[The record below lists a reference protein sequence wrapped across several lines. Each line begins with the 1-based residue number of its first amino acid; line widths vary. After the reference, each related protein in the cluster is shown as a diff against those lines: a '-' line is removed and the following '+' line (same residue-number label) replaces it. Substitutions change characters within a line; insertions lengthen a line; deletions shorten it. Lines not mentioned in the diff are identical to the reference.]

1 MKAVKLIGTILL
13 RIVLISLAL
22 ILFFSMMAGMYYKS
36 TPTKIKV
43 AVLDQDQ
50 SPLSRSII
58 YNIRNSQYFD
68 INRQAYD
75 YLNLQRLVDEGK
87 VDVGVVIPNHA
98 YKNILNKQSVSL
110 LTILNGTA
118 NPIVPKISLMMLNK
132 IIMTMNMQL
141 SMRMRVEEL
150 GSLPNTRH
158 PKTPLLK
165 VNERVFYSP
174 ALSMESS
181 MLPAFMGLAMQIV
194 SMLIVLFA
202 LFANLKLIS
211 QKSPY
216 IKLPRQMPVKAII
229 PPFIIS
235 WIIVSTAI
243 STAFFT
249 TMHLFNVPFDRAT
262 IWSTSFIIS
271 MLVLAMESLSFLLAL
286 NIKNGAVL
294 AALITLIVMPAF
306 MYSGYLV
313 PIEQMADIPNMIGN
327 VFPLRHYLE
336 ALYEVFNHHQPLSS
350 VYNHI
355 NTLWLYVALFLGLSV
370 ISIAVGQFERVH
382 RRKKLAEANENSEIK
397 EEIKS

>member
-1 MKAVKLIGTILL
+1 MKAVKLILTILL

-36 TPTKIKV
+36 APTKIKV

-50 SPLSRSII
+50 SALSRSVIF
-58 YNIRNSQYFD
+58 NVRNSQYFD
-68 INRQAYD
+68 ITRQAYD
-75 YLNLQRLVDEGK
+75 YLDLQRLVDEGK
-87 VDVGVVIPNHA
+87 VDVGIVIPNHA
-98 YKNILNKQSVSL
+98 YRDILNKQSVSL

-132 IIMTMNMQL
+132 IVMTMNIQL
-141 SMRMRVEEL
+141 GMHMRVEQL
-150 GSLPNTRH
+150 GSMPNTRH
-158 PKTPLLK
+158 PKIPLLK

-202 LFANLKLIS
+202 LFANLKLIE
-211 QKSPY
+211 QKSPF
-216 IKLPRQMPVKAII
+216 IKLPRQMPIKAII

-249 TMHLFNVPFDRAT
+249 TMYLFKVPFDQKT
-262 IWSTSFIIS
+262 IWNVSFIIS
-271 MLVLAMESLSFLLAL
+271 MLVLAMESLSFLLTL

-313 PIEQMADIPNMIGN
+313 PIEQMAKVPNMIGN
-327 VFPLRHYLE
+327 AFPLRHYLE
-336 ALYEVFNHHQPLSS
+336 ALYAVFNHHQPLSS

-355 NTLWLYVALFLGLSV
+355 NTLWMYVALFLSLSI
-370 ISIAVGQFERVH
+370 ISIAIGQFERIH
-382 RRKKLAEANENSEIK
+382 RRKKLAQANEKSQT
-397 EEIKS
+397 EETES